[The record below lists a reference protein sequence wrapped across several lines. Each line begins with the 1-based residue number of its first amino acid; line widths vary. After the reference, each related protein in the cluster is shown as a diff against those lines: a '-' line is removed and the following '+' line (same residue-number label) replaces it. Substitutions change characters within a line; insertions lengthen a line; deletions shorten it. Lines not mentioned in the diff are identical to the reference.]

1 MNKSISKISCFVIFI
16 AFLMSMRCW
25 IGFEG
30 RSTVFFYALP
40 FLLLLLK
47 FSGKLCFFIQ
57 RRAAI
62 FALMLYMV
70 RVYFSYKAT
79 GSIRLN
85 GIINQAFLP
94 ISVLMI
100 LSIVETQKE
109 ELLQYIV
116 KWLGYILI
124 VGIAIHLITS
134 FVHLPSVG
142 IIKTHYGGDF
152 YGQDCY
158 NYLFCIKPVTAAHNG
173 LSRFSGPF
181 IEPGDL
187 GCVCSFLLY
196 TATFNFRRYKN
207 LKYILLAIFVS
218 LSLGGYILTAVA
230 FAFCMLAQ
238 NRWSG
243 KYIFGGVGVIL
254 SIYLFGLYYNGGDNI
269 INTAILSRIQE
280 TEMSAEAT
288 NGRTT
293 TIKMAYYLDMWNHPD
308 ILLTGYD
315 ANTVSYMNE
324 EGNGVGSG
332 FTNIVIEGGLLGLLG
347 MLLPYF
353 YLSITSKNKRYSLLL
368 FALLLVLINNRCD
381 LFWLAYILSY
391 SYGILLNEHGQK
403 TYIQ

>member
-1 MNKSISKISCFVIFI
+1 MY
-16 AFLMSMRCW
+16 
-25 IGFEG
+25 
-30 RSTVFFYALP
+30 FYALP

-47 FSGKLCFFIQ
+47 FSKKLDFIIH
-57 RRAAI
+57 RRAVI
-62 FALMLYMV
+62 FALMLYIV

-116 KWLGYILI
+116 KWLGYIFI
-124 VGIAIHLITS
+124 VGIVIY
-134 FVHLPSVG
+134 FVAFFVNLPSVG

-158 NYLFCIKPVTAAHNG
+158 NYLFCIKPVTPAHNG
-173 LSRFSGPF
+173 LFRFSGPF
-181 IEPGDL
+181 IEPGDI
-187 GCVCSFLLY
+187 GCVCPFLLY
-196 TATFNFRRYKN
+196 AAKFDFRRYKN
-207 LKYILLAIFVS
+207 LKYVLLAIIVS
-218 LSLGGYILTAVA
+218 LSLGGYILTAIA

-238 NRWSG
+238 KRLSG
-243 KYIFGGVGVIL
+243 KLVLGFSSLIFAV
-254 SIYLFGLYYNGGDNI
+254 YLFGIYYNGGDNI

-280 TEMSAEAT
+280 TELSTEAA

-293 TIKMAYYLDMWNHPD
+293 RVKMAYYLDMWNHPD
-308 ILLTGYD
+308 VLLTGYD
-315 ANTVSYMNE
+315 ANTVRYINDQ
-324 EGNGVGSG
+324 GNGVGSG

-353 YLSITSKNKRYSLLL
+353 YLSITSKYKRYPLLL
-368 FALLLVLINNRCD
+368 FALLLILINNRCD
-381 LFWLAYILSY
+381 LFWLAYIMCY
-391 SYGILLNEHGQK
+391 SYGIFMNEYDRRH
-403 TYIQ
+403 Y